1 MIALASA
8 LIMNLNIVLFEESSA
23 NLDYGNAM
31 KLGRIIERLKVDGLT
46 VIVAGHRFY
55 YLNDIIEKVF
65 LIENLELTVYNSE

>member
-1 MIALASA
+1 MIALASS
-8 LIMNLNIVLFEESSA
+8 LIMNQNILLFDESSA

-55 YLNDIIEKVF
+55 YLNDIIDKVF
-65 LIENLELTVYNSE
+65 FMENGELTVYKSE

>member
-46 VIVAGHRFY
+46 VFVADHRFY
-55 YLNDIIEKVF
+55 YLNDIIDKVF
-65 LIENLELTVYNSE
+65 FMENEELTVYNSE